1 MLEVVESDFSK
12 GLAEIIAVE
21 EEAAAAY
28 EKQTKENAVAK
39 TTKEQDV
46 KYKTKAFT
54 DLDKKVG
61 ELTSERSGV
70 EDELNA
76 VNEYLESLDK
86 KCTYKVESY
95 AERKARRQAEIDGLK
110 EALEVLENETAFV
123 QTRARHALRGVQK
136 HA

>member
-1 MLEVVESDFSK
+1 MAADTYEQEGK
-12 GLAEIIAVE
+12 
-21 EEAAAAY
+21 EA
-28 EKQTKENAVAK
+28 AVAK

-54 DLDKKVG
+54 GLDKKVG
-61 ELTSERSGV
+61 DLTSERSGV

-95 AERKARRQAEIDGLK
+95 AERKSRREAEINGLK
-110 EALEVLENETAFV
+110 EALDVLESETALV
-123 QTRARHALRGVQK
+123 QTRARHTLRGVRK
-136 HA
+136 H